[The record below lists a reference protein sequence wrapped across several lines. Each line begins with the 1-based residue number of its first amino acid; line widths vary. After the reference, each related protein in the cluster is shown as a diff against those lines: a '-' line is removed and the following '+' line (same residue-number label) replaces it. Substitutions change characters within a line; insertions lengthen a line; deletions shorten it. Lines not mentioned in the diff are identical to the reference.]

1 MTTVIQERPT
11 KQTPNTLNA
20 TELLESANA
29 YMQERGLT
37 VDMIDPKTV
46 VVALHG
52 PKEIDA
58 IHDHT
63 RNARVKRYSEEPTTP
78 EEDSLLDDTT
88 SLAERRWRL
97 SRGRR
102 VRRYMGAV
110 AASAALTAGSMLG
123 LFETDADLQE
133 NRTNV
138 PASIEDVTSH
148 DRSFLPGSLGANTP
162 FVRNLRELIPGIPER
177 SPFETTRVVT
187 QERRVQERQVQ
198 RNNTYTTANSESN
211 PVATDLSLT
220 GEEYQLAHDAAE
232 ELVSN
237 LGNPNRFTVT
247 SFGAFG
253 RASDEFNGTLGKLD
267 PEQRT
272 LYLARAM
279 IAARALSDVLHEHG
293 FTVLVDP
300 RIDGEEVV
308 LTQDQIDSLRG
319 QELDQEL
326 ARGRVSE
333 LQLEGTKEVVRNVP
347 RTRYVRTEQ
356 TEEYGGDLNPEV
368 MAAVLMGGFMALSK
382 LTRTREPKKAAN
394 RAARRQLQ
402 QAERRKARSDRRAD
416 KREKI
421 AA

>member
-1 MTTVIQERPT
+1 MTALAQERIS
-11 KQTPNTLNA
+11 KQAPNTLNA

-37 VDMIDPKTV
+37 VDMIDPRTV

-63 RNARVKRYSEEPTTP
+63 RNARIKRYSEEPTTP

-88 SLAERRWRL
+88 SLTERRLTL

-102 VRRYMGAV
+102 IRRYVGAV
-110 AASAALTAGSMLG
+110 AASAALTAGSMWG

-133 NRTNV
+133 TRTNV

-198 RNNTYTTANSESN
+198 RNNTYTTADSESN

-279 IAARALSDVLHEHG
+279 IAARALSDVLREHG

-347 RTRYVRTEQ
+347 RTRYVRTKQ

-394 RAARRQLQ
+394 RAARRQLH
-402 QAERRKARSDRRAD
+402 QAERRKARGDRRAD
-416 KREKI
+416 KREKVT
-421 AA
+421 A